1 MLSGLP
7 VALIF
12 LAQAATAPDQAEA
25 KPPVQTTADPC
36 SPRTPEAN
44 AREIVIC
51 AERPNGYRIDPDVLA
66 ARRAKKQA
74 LAGRPK
80 PPNKM
85 KDTSCTVV
93 GPAPCMDQ
101 PMINLIGAA
110 LTAAEMAAR
119 LSRGQEIGSMFVTD
133 PQPNE
138 YQLYQ
143 QAKAEREAEEASKA
157 AKAKANEAAK
167 TPPPETPGN

>member
-1 MLSGLP
+1 
-7 VALIF
+7 
-12 LAQAATAPDQAEA
+12 
-25 KPPVQTTADPC
+25 
-36 SPRTPEAN
+36 
-44 AREIVIC
+44 
-51 AERPNGYRIDPDVLA
+51 
-66 ARRAKKQA
+66 
-74 LAGRPK
+74 
-80 PPNKM
+80 
-85 KDTSCTVV
+85 
-93 GPAPCMDQ
+93 MDQ

-143 QAKAEREAEEASKA
+143 QAKAERQAEEASKA